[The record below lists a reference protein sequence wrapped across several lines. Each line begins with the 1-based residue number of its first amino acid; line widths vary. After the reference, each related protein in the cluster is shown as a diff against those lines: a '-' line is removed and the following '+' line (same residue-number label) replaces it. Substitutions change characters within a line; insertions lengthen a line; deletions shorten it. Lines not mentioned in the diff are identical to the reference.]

1 MKKKMMMVVIFALLP
16 VAVMLAGC
24 GSKDDEADGV
34 TYFYHSLA
42 SGLEDDTQAETTEVA
57 EDETYL
63 VTLVDQ
69 TGESLQLL
77 RYANGM
83 EYRYY
88 YGTGTRFYDKYGDR
102 VTISS
107 IEPGSFVTIGSV
119 NEEGILC
126 ELRISDE
133 AWVYDNITRFSVDE
147 DRNLFKIA
155 DTKYRYDENTRVFSG
170 SETVDM
176 ASLESG
182 DTLSVTG
189 IDKKILA
196 VRITTAQGT
205 LELKNTDL
213 FDGSFV
219 QLGTRI
225 FAEITPDMTMSVPE
239 GTYDLIVAND
249 GWGGS
254 QEVTIVRGQTTMV
267 DLNEMKGAG
276 PASGKIQFVVDVEDS
291 VLLIDGEKVDYTD
304 PIKLTYG
311 KHSLVVYATD
321 YDVWKRNL
329 YVNSKNATVVISLK
343 DEEEDEDDSADTTT
357 STSESSESSSESDSE
372 SSTEATDDLD
382 TLKDLITSL
391 TNASSIVSD

>member
-1 MKKKMMMVVIFALLP
+1 MKKKMMALVIFMLLP
-16 VAVMLAGC
+16 ALALLAGC
-24 GSKDDEADGV
+24 GSEDEDTGKV

-42 SGLEDDTQAETTEVA
+42 SGIEDDTQSQATETE

-69 TGESLQLL
+69 TEESLQLL

-107 IEPGSFVTIGSV
+107 IEPGTYVTIGSV
-119 NEEGILC
+119 NDEGILC
-126 ELRISDE
+126 EMRISDE

-147 DRNLFKIA
+147 DRELFKIA
-155 DTKYRYDENTRVFSG
+155 DTKYRFDENTRVFSG
-170 SETVDM
+170 NETVDM
-176 ASLESG
+176 STLDSG

-205 LELKNTDL
+205 LKLTNTDL

-219 QLGTRI
+219 QLGTKI
-225 FAEITPDMTMSVPE
+225 FSEITPDMTMAVPE

-254 QEVTIVRGQTTMV
+254 QEITITRGETTTV
-267 DLNEMKGAG
+267 DLNEMKGDG
-276 PASGKIQFVVDVEDS
+276 PASGRIQFIVDVEDA

-304 PIKLTYG
+304 PVKLTYG
-311 KHSLVVYATD
+311 RHSLVVYATD

-329 YVNSKNATVVISLK
+329 YVNSKNSTVVISLK
-343 DEEEDEDDSADTTT
+343 DEENDDDDSTDTTT
-357 STSESSESSSESDSE
+357 TVESTDSSEEQDTE

-391 TNASSIVSD
+391 TNASTIVSD